1 MENIMNFSKTDIA
14 VAVITAGAFAAK
26 SGLLPGRFGS
36 GAIIQPP
43 KRQAPAKGQKV
54 KTQQRALTP
63 ANLQFS
69 MSKFQKKAAQKKT
82 I

>member
-14 VAVITAGAFAAK
+14 VAVITAGALAAK
-26 SGLLPGRFGS
+26 SGMLGRFGS

-43 KRQAPAKGQKV
+43 TRQAPAQGQKV
-54 KTQQRALTP
+54 KTQQRNLTP

-69 MSKFQKKAAQKKT
+69 MGKVKQKAAQKKT